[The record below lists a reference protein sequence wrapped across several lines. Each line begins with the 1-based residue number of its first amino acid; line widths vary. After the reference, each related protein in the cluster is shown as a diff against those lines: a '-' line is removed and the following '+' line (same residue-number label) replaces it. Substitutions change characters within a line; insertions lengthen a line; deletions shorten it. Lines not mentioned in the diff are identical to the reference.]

1 MSTKPQD
8 PKLQQDIAAIE
19 DKRRILEQMVNI
31 AQAIEHLQVSLESVL
46 ILGAPSS
53 DLPEE
58 ALNLYSSISD
68 SLRNLPVNKI
78 KEYLKNLEAIIRRQ
92 LEQILHFSGTD
103 LTADDSVELLFL
115 SSDGSDQTPLEMLEE
130 FKRTAQTAIS
140 LRVLLRRRGVASAGS
155 PLPVARET
163 IEQQIALLEVEEKKQ
178 RSNVRQ
184 KVSEMKDEIA
194 KMIENPA
201 YPEGLKEI
209 LKGVRRNLEKDLNSI
224 DKGHKLSSLSFVT
237 DAGEITDIQEV
248 SCDESASADAA
259 QEQERSLSESARLW
273 LNTPW
278 DVSWE
283 DVRQRR

>member
-178 RSNVRQ
+178 RRNVRQ